1 MLKFKLSNDEL
12 VDARVL
18 AIKLLATDDREKR
31 KKWMDMLSDDS
42 PMMKLGAGKIRT
54 FIREIALPAYADIW
68 EQFENANNPYPNI
81 SKNNLVRQ
89 LKESGFTADDYE
101 IKYFDAT
108 DAEELVNFYYDGK
121 RPSVASWQNLEN
133 DIIW

>member
-12 VDARVL
+12 VDARVF
-18 AIKLLATDDREKR
+18 AIKLLATNDREKR

-54 FIREIALPAYADIW
+54 FIREIALPAYADSW
-68 EQFENANNPYPNI
+68 EQLENVNNPYPNI
-81 SKNNLVRQ
+81 SKNNIVMQ
-89 LKESGFTADDYE
+89 LKENGFTANDYE
-101 IKYFDAT
+101 IKYFNSDEAK
-108 DAEELVNFYYDGK
+108 ELVKFYYDGK
-121 RPSVASWQNLEN
+121 RPSVVSWQNLEN